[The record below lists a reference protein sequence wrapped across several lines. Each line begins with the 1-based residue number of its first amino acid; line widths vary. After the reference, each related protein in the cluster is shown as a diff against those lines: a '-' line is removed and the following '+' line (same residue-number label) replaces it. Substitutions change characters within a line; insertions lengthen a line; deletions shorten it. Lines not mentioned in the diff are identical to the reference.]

1 MHLSDYLRLVVIEYV
16 PPSLMALIVGYAFS
30 TTVFTITLKLI
41 LGLISATFIVF
52 GYNTFNA
59 VYDKEIDSIN
69 KPNRPLPKGIIK
81 EKNALCLSLVF
92 FLISITLGYLIN
104 IYFFIITLIATILA
118 VIYSHPS
125 LYIKK
130 HFLIG
135 TLIGNVIYAILF
147 PLAGWAIIS
156 SVPVPWQIISLLFVF
171 GFGIGMLKDFED
183 IVGDATYKVHTAP
196 AFLGYSNA
204 IFLSSLFLVIALL
217 IDLYLII
224 TGALSI
230 NYIIIIIFVI
240 VALINSYVLLVK
252 RHKKIAIATF
262 NHGMIILFLME
273 LALVILKFI

>member
-16 PPSLMALIVGYAFS
+16 PPSLMALIIGFTFS
-30 TTVFTITLKLI
+30 TTVFSITSKLI

-81 EKNALCLSLVF
+81 EKNALYLSLIF
-92 FLISITLGYLIN
+92 FLISIILGYI
-104 IYFFIITLIATILA
+104 ISTYFFIITLIATMLA
-118 VIYSHPS
+118 IIYSHPL

-135 TLIGNVIYAILF
+135 TLIGNVIYSILF

-156 SVPVPWQIISLLFVF
+156 STSIPWQIILILFTF

-204 IFLSSLFLVIALL
+204 ILLSSSFLVIALL
-217 IDLYLII
+217 INTYLILI
-224 TGALSI
+224 GTLNI
-230 NYIIIIIFVI
+230 NYIIISIFVI
-240 VALINSYVLLVK
+240 LALINSYILLIT
-252 RHKKIAIATF
+252 RHKKIAIRTF
-262 NHGMIILFLME
+262 NYGMVILFLME
-273 LALVILKFI
+273 LTIVILKLI